1 MNITNEILEKTKQQ
15 VIADIEAHDE
25 WRDEVRRGKMFG
37 FLITSTGE
45 TLKAYSGQI
54 CGRSDW
60 DGYVPAIFDYLQPDG
75 YFKTH
80 EAIITQLNKE
90 AEKLHGESDRK
101 RLDEIK
107 AERKERSQALQRWL
121 FSQFQ
126 ITNPVGETQSV
137 LQVFNE
143 YAGRNRLLQTIPP
156 SGTGEC
162 CAPKLLQY
170 ANTHGMKPVALAEFW
185 YGESPKG
192 EVRHHGMLYEPC
204 QSRCQPIIW
213 WMAGGQEIH
222 GLNARY
228 SSGTEFD
235 SLTTLYE
242 DEWFVAVDKPYGLL
256 SVPGKRSLPNAQ
268 ELIGYKVTHRLD
280 MDTSGVLLAAKT
292 EEAFTAMQRLFAMHD
307 NVQKTY
313 QAVLSHGSQDDAEV
327 RGTISLPLSADFLNR
342 PRQCVDYEHGKEAV
356 TDYIRHGKDILL
368 FPRTGRTHQLRMHCA
383 HRNGLNSPILGDPL
397 YGDTPADRMYLHAT
411 KLEFTHPM
419 TGQHTVIESPAPWK
433 ITN

>member
-126 ITNPVGETQSV
+126 
-137 LQVFNE
+137 
-143 YAGRNRLLQTIPP
+143 
-156 SGTGEC
+156 
-162 CAPKLLQY
+162 
-170 ANTHGMKPVALAEFW
+170 
-185 YGESPKG
+185 
-192 EVRHHGMLYEPC
+192 
-204 QSRCQPIIW
+204 
-213 WMAGGQEIH
+213 
-222 GLNARY
+222 
-228 SSGTEFD
+228 
-235 SLTTLYE
+235 
-242 DEWFVAVDKPYGLL
+242 
-256 SVPGKRSLPNAQ
+256 
-268 ELIGYKVTHRLD
+268 VT
-280 MDTSGVLLAAKT
+280 
-292 EEAFTAMQRLFAMHD
+292 
-307 NVQKTY
+307 
-313 QAVLSHGSQDDAEV
+313 
-327 RGTISLPLSADFLNR
+327 
-342 PRQCVDYEHGKEAV
+342 
-356 TDYIRHGKDILL
+356 
-368 FPRTGRTHQLRMHCA
+368 
-383 HRNGLNSPILGDPL
+383 
-397 YGDTPADRMYLHAT
+397 
-411 KLEFTHPM
+411 
-419 TGQHTVIESPAPWK
+419 
-433 ITN
+433 